1 MKLESI
7 KAILGHLNGFKLIK
21 LSACEY
27 LFFDCTSSHEVKR
40 GGRIVNSRFSVY
52 FSLWLSP
59 LVSFSTMNIAV
70 FSNHVLDSS
79 FGLDEYFFNK
89 SLYSDEEIVK
99 KIQCALDFNLPALQ
113 RINDYKQLEV
123 FLESNCDHWLNSSF
137 SVAQYAILLFYN
149 DREEDAFRLIDSIM
163 NSLNENNPTTQEI
176 FLFFELFRTRNL
188 IDLETLLKNNIKK
201 NRARFEELL

>member
-40 GGRIVNSRFSVY
+40 GGRIVNSRFSVH

-79 FGLDEYFFNK
+79 FSLDEYFF
-89 SLYSDEEIVK
+89 I
-99 KIQCALDFNLPALQ
+99 KI
-113 RINDYKQLEV
+113 Y
-123 FLESNCDHWLNSSF
+123 
-137 SVAQYAILLFYN
+137 VA
-149 DREEDAFRLIDSIM
+149 
-163 NSLNENNPTTQEI
+163 
-176 FLFFELFRTRNL
+176 TR
-188 IDLETLLKNNIKK
+188 
-201 NRARFEELL
+201 RS